1 MPFFDYECKDCG
13 YVFDKLVSSDEEGTV
28 ECPICGSK
36 DTMKLVS
43 LFASYGAS
51 SSGGGGCSSFG

>member
-1 MPFFDYECKDCG
+1 MPFFDFECKDCG
-13 YVFDKLVSSDEEGTV
+13 YVFDKLISAGDDESA
-28 ECPICGSK
+28 ECPICKSK

-51 SSGGGGCSSFG
+51 TSGSGGCSSFG